1 MIKDYFVKLSI
12 APGIVPTID
21 QYLPPND
28 TGKYISLSGFIQQY
42 VFLNTTDTNPCGLLV
57 SSSKVTTTAPEVS
70 VSDVDVNGTVYFV
83 NSDFTL
89 FIKNDDN
96 TLSNSFSNLP
106 FKLSYV
112 NSHPEPEEKTYL
124 TTSNQGIGAFYN
136 KHVNIKL
143 DYNGCECP
151 ENSWSKI
158 TLTVEDEPEDKYHI
172 KEIASIIETI
182 FTAADNLINNK

>member
-1 MIKDYFVKLSI
+1 MIMDFFVKLSI

-28 TGKYISLSGFIQQY
+28 TGKYISLSGFIQQD
-42 VFLNTTDTNPCGLLV
+42 VFLNKTDTNPCGVLV
-57 SSSKVTTTAPEVS
+57 STSKVTTKAPEIS
-70 VSDVDVNGTVYFV
+70 ISDVDINGTTYFV

-89 FIKNDDN
+89 FIKNCDD
-96 TLSNSFSNLP
+96 TFSNLP

-112 NSHPEPEEKTYL
+112 NSDPEPQAKTYL

-136 KHVNIKL
+136 KNVNIKL
-143 DYNGCECP
+143 DYNNDHTP
-151 ENSWSKI
+151 ESSWSKI
-158 TLTVEDEPEDKYHI
+158 TLTVEDEPVDKYHI

-182 FTAADNLINNK
+182 FTVADNLINNHK